1 MEDSLQRIRT
11 DILEQLHCELKDQA
25 TNLVFGKGNPNANIL
40 FIGEAPGANEDLQ
53 GEPFVGRAGQ
63 QLDELLHH
71 IKLGIEDVYIANI
84 LKYRPPKNRNPTAAE
99 MENHTPYLTRQINAI
114 NPKVIVTLGNFA
126 TRFILNNQVVRG
138 MNKIPGI
145 SKIHGEPQ
153 KISIQDTQRIVLPL
167 YHPAAML
174 YNPRLKETIIED
186 LERLREILTA

>member
-1 MEDSLQRIRT
+1 MQDSLQKIRA
-11 DILEQLHCELKDQA
+11 DILENLNCELKDHA
-25 TNLVFGKGNPNANIL
+25 TNLVFGKGNPEADIL

-84 LKYRPPKNRNPTAAE
+84 LKYRPPKNRNPTASK
-99 MENHTPYLTRQINAI
+99 MEAHTPYLTRQINAI
-114 NPKVIVTLGNFA
+114 NPKIIVTLGNFA
-126 TRFILNNQVVRG
+126 TRFILNNQMVRG
-138 MNKIPGI
+138 MNKVQGI

-153 KISIQDTQRIVLPL
+153 NILINGMQRVVFPL

-174 YNPRLKETIIED
+174 YNPRLKGIIIE
-186 LERLREILTA
+186 LF